1 MILMM
6 EAFVIGFF
14 LTKRL
19 IKFQIDKLRMA
30 LEMRLL

>member
-6 EAFVIGFF
+6 EAFVIRFF

-19 IKFQIDKLRMA
+19 IKFQIEKLGMG
-30 LEMRLL
+30 LEMRLI